1 MSLES
6 LIKLFEDYGWP
17 GVIAIVVILVLYY
30 FISKKDK
37 KSLSTINDGFTN
49 LTKTIT
55 TQNDKL
61 VDAITE
67 SNERTQSRLFELVS
81 KSIDDKEQLKERA
94 HRESMSKRS
103 EISEYIDDILFEILQ
118 TVAAQR
124 VILVEFHNSKEN
136 LDGLSFLWYDVQHEK
151 QQKGIS
157 TISAKAR
164 NMQATN
170 LRPIIRRVN
179 NDKAHIAVF
188 DEAGIEEIYNESTV
202 LYNYLKELNCNHL
215 IYIGVYNTETNDL
228 RALIGIEWQ
237 EGHPYHEDLV
247 DYYLLKEKA
256 GMIEHL
262 YNQARI
268 DLEESRNAE
277 GSQDVKHIL

>member
-37 KSLSTINDGFTN
+37 KSLSTINDGFTS

-81 KSIDDKEQLKERA
+81 KSIDEKEQLKERA
-94 HRESMSKRS
+94 HRKSMSKRS
-103 EISEYIDDILFEILQ
+103 EISEYIDDVLFEILQ

-277 GSQDVKHIL
+277 GSQDVKPIL

>member
-81 KSIDDKEQLKERA
+81 KSIDDKEQNKRRVHKASL
-94 HRESMSKRS
+94 SKRS
-103 EISEYIDDILFEILQ
+103 EIGEYIDEELFDLLQ
-118 TVAAQR
+118 VVNAQR
-124 VILVEFHNSKEN
+124 VIMIEFHNSKEN

-151 QQKGIS
+151 QQKGVE

-164 NMQATN
+164 NLQATN

-179 NDKAHIAVF
+179 NSKGHLCELDK
-188 DEAGIEEIYNESTV
+188 DGIEEIYKESTV
-202 LYNYLKELNCNHL
+202 LYSHFKEIHASHL
-215 IYIGVYNTETNDL
+215 IYIGIYNTDSNEL
-228 RALIGIEWQ
+228 LGIVCIEWQ
-237 EGHPYHEDLV
+237 EGHPFHEDLI

-256 GMIEHL
+256 GAIEHL

-268 DLEESRNAE
+268 ELEECRNDI
-277 GSQDVKHIL
+277 SDRPIKPIL

>member
-37 KSLSTINDGFTN
+37 KSLSTINDGFAN

-81 KSIDDKEQLKERA
+81 KSIDDKEQNKRRLHKE
-94 HRESMSKRS
+94 SLSKRS
-103 EISEYIDDILFEILQ
+103 EIGEYIDEELFDLLQ
-118 TVAAQR
+118 VVNAQR
-124 VILVEFHNSKEN
+124 VIMIEFHNSKEN

-151 QQKGIS
+151 QQKGVE

-164 NMQATN
+164 NLQATN

-179 NDKAHIAVF
+179 NSKGHLCELDK
-188 DEAGIEEIYNESTV
+188 DGIEEIYKESTV
-202 LYNYLKELNCNHL
+202 LYSHFKEIKASHL
-215 IYIGVYNTETNDL
+215 IYIGIYNTDSNEL
-228 RALIGIEWQ
+228 LGIICIEWQ
-237 EGHPYHEDLV
+237 EGHPFHEDLI

-256 GMIEHL
+256 GAIEHL

-268 DLEESRNAE
+268 ELEEYRNDI
-277 GSQDVKHIL
+277 SDRSTKPIL